1 MERYKKKLKSSKN
14 HKEGFLRLPYIYGCF
29 KRTTYQHKTVKLRFY
44 TVNFNGSLSKL
55 TAV

>member
-44 TVNFNGSLSKL
+44 TVNFNGSLSKRS
-55 TAV
+55 AV